1 MSAALVLAALAI
13 HVTPPQPPSPAT
25 PPWNTVPPSP
35 PMLPPVP
42 PGFYIVGEGCKQV
55 EEGSHNSRYCVTSSV
70 YSDSK
75 CAALGQDH
83 LTHTRAP
90 VCTLGQVGS
99 SGCATSVAT

>member
-1 MSAALVLAALAI
+1 
-13 HVTPPQPPSPAT
+13 
-25 PPWNTVPPSP
+25 
-35 PMLPPVP
+35 MLPPVP
-42 PGFYIVGEGCKQV
+42 PAPPTLPGFYIVGEGCKQV
-55 EEGSHNSRYCVTSSV
+55 EEGSHNNIRYCVTSSL

>member
-1 MSAALVLAALAI
+1 
-13 HVTPPQPPSPAT
+13 
-25 PPWNTVPPSP
+25 
-35 PMLPPVP
+35 MLPPVP

-55 EEGSHNSRYCVTSSV
+55 EEGSHNYIRYCVTSSL

-75 CAALGQDH
+75 CAALGQAH

-90 VCTLGQVGS
+90 VCTLAGAGGS